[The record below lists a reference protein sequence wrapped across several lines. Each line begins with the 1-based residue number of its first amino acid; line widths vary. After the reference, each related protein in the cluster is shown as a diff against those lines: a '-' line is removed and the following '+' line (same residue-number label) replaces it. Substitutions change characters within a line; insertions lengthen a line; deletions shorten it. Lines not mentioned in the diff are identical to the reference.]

1 MVSIITCTIRD
12 ECMDNVFKNY
22 QQQTWWEKE
31 LIIILNKDTM
41 DIDKWIKK
49 AKKYPNVRVYQL
61 HEKAA
66 LGDCLNFGVLNSN
79 YDIIAKFDDDDYYG
93 PDYIANAMSVFE
105 DPNISI
111 VGKSSIYIY
120 FKNKKAL
127 IHVPGI
133 ENSMSDT
140 VAGAT
145 LMFRKNVFYN
155 IRFEK
160 VNRAEDYFFIDQCKK
175 EGFSIYSTDRYDF
188 AAIRQDS
195 ANHTWKISD
204 EDLMGWGGLVE
215 YTKNFQSLVQK
226 RKLLYTLN
234 SWQQK

>member
-22 QQQTWWEKE
+22 QQQTWREKE
-31 LIIILNKDTM
+31 LFIILNKDSM

-120 FKNKKAL
+120 FKNKNAL

-145 LMFRKNVFYN
+145 LMFRKNVFYYV
-155 IRFEK
+155 RFEK

-204 EDLMGWGGLVE
+204 EDLMGWGDLVE
-215 YTKNFQSLVQK
+215 YTKDFQSLVQK
-226 RKLLYTLN
+226 GKLLYTLN

>member
-1 MVSIITCTIRD
+1 
-12 ECMDNVFKNY
+12 MDNVFKNY
-22 QQQTWWEKE
+22 QQQTWREKE
-31 LIIILNKDTM
+31 LFIILNKDSM

-49 AKKYPNVRVYQL
+49 AKKYPNVWVYQL

-140 VAGAT
+140 VA
-145 LMFRKNVFYN
+145 
-155 IRFEK
+155 
-160 VNRAEDYFFIDQCKK
+160 
-175 EGFSIYSTDRYDF
+175 
-188 AAIRQDS
+188 
-195 ANHTWKISD
+195 
-204 EDLMGWGGLVE
+204 
-215 YTKNFQSLVQK
+215 
-226 RKLLYTLN
+226 
-234 SWQQK
+234 